1 MMISSFCLP
10 KKGVTLHEIA
20 RFVTFVLPVVK
31 KAQKHEQK
39 HRFTKTLNID
49 GRCVDFD
56 PPRAPMSRICV
67 FRED

>member
-10 KKGVTLHEIA
+10 KTGVSLHEID

-31 KAQKHEQK
+31 KAKKHKQKHM
-39 HRFTKTLNID
+39 FLKTPNID

-56 PPRAPMSRICV
+56 PPGAPMSRICV